1 MNVQWC
7 NDSNCF
13 FFLSK
18 GSVLIQHGE
27 LVCGRME
34 KMLYSKDSNVLDP
47 RVFLTHGSIAKIYK
61 LTIVLFCR
69 CNSNRKNCFLMAVM
83 LFCTGIICN

>member
-1 MNVQWC
+1 
-7 NDSNCF
+7 
-13 FFLSK
+13 
-18 GSVLIQHGE
+18 
-27 LVCGRME
+27 ME
-34 KMLYSKDSNVLDP
+34 GWKKMLYSKDSNVLDP

-69 CNSNRKNCFLMAVM
+69 CNSNRKHCFLMAVM